1 MISFRYKPNPIL
13 IDVDT
18 QRDMFVGSGAA
29 SVCDHKKLLANIRR
43 VMAAARHN
51 HIPTISTAQI
61 YNSSYRG
68 PDFCLAGTD
77 GFKKL
82 RYTIRDNYLCYPT
95 SDSTDLPLDVLT
107 RYDQVIFHKR
117 CEDPFEEPRLDR
129 MLTELSAD
137 ELFLIGATAEGSV
150 RATALGLLK
159 RGKMVTVLTDA
170 VGTRDRSLASQ
181 AFREM
186 AAKGAVLSKA
196 KDIIGLS
203 MLKTVHACQCRYCR
217 RIAPKK

>member
-1 MISFRYKPNPIL
+1 MISFRYKPNPVL

-18 QRDMFVGSGAA
+18 QRDLFVASGMA
-29 SVCDHKKLLANIRR
+29 SVFDHRKVLANIRR

-51 HIPTISTAQI
+51 HIPSISTAQI
-61 YNSSYRG
+61 YNSSYRSPG
-68 PDFCLAGTD
+68 FCLAGTD
-77 GFKKL
+77 GYRKL
-82 RYTIRDNYLCYPT
+82 RYTIRENCLCYPT
-95 SDSTDLPLDVLT
+95 SDSTDLPIDVLT
-107 RYDQVIFHKR
+107 RYDQVIFDKR

-159 RGKMVTVLTDA
+159 RGKTVTVLTDA

-196 KDIIGLS
+196 KDILGLS
-203 MLKTVHACQCRYCR
+203 MLKKVHACQCRYCR
-217 RIAPKK
+217 